1 MECFVTRTGR
11 IFLLGCVLTGF
22 ILLRCP
28 REAAGIDTFGGDGN
42 FIGGHVTL
50 TSSDCALLLHR
61 HYVHGVGRTPA
72 LQFKDFFEAFKTSF
86 VSAGPHEQVCIKYSD
101 INSAV
106 REAKSRLNYVHPYAA
121 NDPLP
126 EPKDIAPTAEL
137 TLLVTKILATQFRMT
152 HDEIMNGLPLIDTSK
167 TELYDLCPA
176 HVKPVPCTVERYRSM
191 DGRCNNIKHPSWGVT
206 NTPFVRFLPPL
217 YSDGVQGPRLAAD
230 GGELPK
236 ARAISSFIH
245 RDFDHPNRQL
255 SILVMSWGQFI
266 DHDLTLAAP
275 PRDERDLDFECCS
288 VPKKYQ
294 HPLCMTIEVPRDDPF
309 YGQYGR
315 DCIEFKRSLAGQ
327 RPGCALGPRSH
338 INILTHAIDANFIY
352 GSSDALAK
360 KLRSFHRGHLRV
372 WDRFRN
378 LGLKPMLPPESE
390 NPERDCIARPRH
402 LFCFLAGDER
412 VNEQIHLTVLH
423 TFYVR
428 DHNRMADELARLN
441 PHWDDDRIYH
451 ETRHIMAAAVQF
463 ITFNEFLP
471 MVVGEEN
478 MVRYNLTLQKEGY
491 WHGYDPD
498 VNLALSNSF
507 QSAAFRFGHTFI
519 QGMVRR
525 YNKYHEFIGEDLLRN
540 LLRQPFIV
548 YEPGKLD
555 ELAGGLINT
564 PAQTYD
570 PFVTQEVT
578 NHLFQNP
585 EEPFGKDLIAINLQR
600 AREHGV
606 PGYNS
611 FREWCGL
618 PRAHTFADF
627 EPWLNNGTAFRY
639 SQIYKHPDD
648 VDLWSG
654 GISERV
660 MPGAMIG
667 PTFACIIARQFSNL
681 RRGDRF
687 WFENPGL
694 PSSFTPEQLHEIRK
708 ATQSKIICENGDD
721 IPTIQ
726 LWVMRLPHPIYN
738 PRFRCEDIP
747 GVDLRYWQED
757 PVHGG
762 YSFKK

>member
-1 MECFVTRTGR
+1 
-11 IFLLGCVLTGF
+11 
-22 ILLRCP
+22 
-28 REAAGIDTFGGDGN
+28 
-42 FIGGHVTL
+42 
-50 TSSDCALLLHR
+50 
-61 HYVHGVGRTPA
+61 
-72 LQFKDFFEAFKTSF
+72 
-86 VSAGPHEQVCIKYSD
+86 
-101 INSAV
+101 
-106 REAKSRLNYVHPYAA
+106 
-121 NDPLP
+121 
-126 EPKDIAPTAEL
+126 
-137 TLLVTKILATQFRMT
+137 
-152 HDEIMNGLPLIDTSK
+152 
-167 TELYDLCPA
+167 
-176 HVKPVPCTVERYRSM
+176 
-191 DGRCNNIKHPSWGVT
+191 
-206 NTPFVRFLPPL
+206 
-217 YSDGVQGPRLAAD
+217 
-230 GGELPK
+230 
-236 ARAISSFIH
+236 
-245 RDFDHPNRQL
+245 
-255 SILVMSWGQFI
+255 
-266 DHDLTLAAP
+266 
-275 PRDERDLDFECCS
+275 
-288 VPKKYQ
+288 
-294 HPLCMTIEVPRDDPF
+294 
-309 YGQYGR
+309 
-315 DCIEFKRSLAGQ
+315 
-327 RPGCALGPRSH
+327 
-338 INILTHAIDANFIY
+338 
-352 GSSDALAK
+352 
-360 KLRSFHRGHLRV
+360 
-372 WDRFRN
+372 
-378 LGLKPMLPPESE
+378 
-390 NPERDCIARPRH
+390 
-402 LFCFLAGDER
+402 
-412 VNEQIHLTVLH
+412 
-423 TFYVR
+423 
-428 DHNRMADELARLN
+428 
-441 PHWDDDRIYH
+441 
-451 ETRHIMAAAVQF
+451 
-463 ITFNEFLP
+463 
-471 MVVGEEN
+471 
-478 MVRYNLTLQKEGY
+478 GY

-498 VNLALSNSF
+498 VNFALSNSF

-548 YEPGKLD
+548 YQPGKLD

-721 IPTIQ
+721 IPTIPTLGNEAAAPNLQ
-726 LWVMRLPHPIYN
+726 SKVPVRGYTRHRSALLARGPRARWILVQEVVARVCGCAYIVLFLLARPALKGLSEVRVTPPMDTLPSVWFSPPNLERIYS
-738 PRFRCEDIP
+738 PGRCQ
-747 GVDLRYWQED
+747 V
-757 PVHGG
+757 
-762 YSFKK
+762 